1 MTKYNRMI
9 YREIN
14 REKGIYKFT
23 FTGRHIYCYLH
34 AISETSAYLDIINKI
49 IIHYTNK
56 ELVEKYKEQLT
67 NHNNREEIIMAIDN
81 MLTGKQIIYMEQ
93 ILPENLRGS
102 GKLRWFNHLYLDQSS
117 TNIMPPIPIEEHDV
131 LANNNSHLYGIC

>member
-1 MTKYNRMI
+1 MI

-49 IIHYTNK
+49 IINYTNK
-56 ELVEKYKEQLT
+56 ELVEEYKEQLT
-67 NHNNREEIIMAIDN
+67 NHNNLDEILLAIDH
-81 MLTGKQIIYMEQ
+81 MLKGNPLIYMEQ
-93 ILPENLRGS
+93 IMQSNTYIS
-102 GKLRWFNHLYLDQSS
+102 QKIKWFNHLYLDQSS
-117 TNIMPPIPIEEHDV
+117 TNIMPPIFVPNPADELQEQS
-131 LANNNSHLYGIC
+131 LLC

>member
-1 MTKYNRMI
+1 MI

-14 REKGIYKFT
+14 REKSIYKFT

-56 ELVEKYKEQLT
+56 ELAEEYKEQLT
-67 NHNNREEIIMAIDN
+67 NHDKFEEIIIAIDN
-81 MLTGKQIIYMEQ
+81 MLTGNKVIYMEQ
-93 ILPENLRGS
+93 ILPEKLYGS
-102 GKLRWFNHLYLDQSS
+102 GKLKWFNHLYLDQTS

-131 LANNNSHLYGIC
+131 VLNNNLHSYSIC

>member
-1 MTKYNRMI
+1 MI

-14 REKGIYKFT
+14 KEKGIYKFT

-56 ELVEKYKEQLT
+56 ELVQKYKEELT
-67 NHNNREEIIMAIDN
+67 NHKKLEEIFLAINN
-81 MLTGKQIIYMEQ
+81 MLTGKPIIYMEQ
-93 ILPENLRGS
+93 ILLEKPYGT
-102 GKLRWFNHLYLDQSS
+102 GKLKWFNNLYLDQRSS
-117 TNIMPPIPIEEHDV
+117 NIMPPIPIEDIDTDLKDNLNLELD
-131 LANNNSHLYGIC
+131 LESHCAY